1 MTNTLFI
8 VDDHSMLKNGLK
20 NYLESNTTWLVPKTF
35 TSGKECLAE
44 LEAIS
49 LKKAVQ
55 TLKNEVC
62 VQTNVDFP
70 ELIIIDIQLVNDES
84 GFTLVQQLKMKYP
97 FIKIVMYSMYDTWGF
112 VLQAKDLG
120 VQGYIS
126 KVASD
131 EELVRCLNIVRDGG
145 TYYEK
150 KSDSIQKELESIMTV
165 LKKQE
170 KTVFEMLLQGKSN
183 KQIAEELFISLHTVE
198 NYISYLIKL
207 AGCKK
212 RDELLEKYK

>member
-1 MTNTLFI
+1 MKNTLFI

-20 NYLESNTTWLVPKTF
+20 NYLETNTDYVVTGTF
-35 TSGKECLAE
+35 ADGTECLAE
-44 LEAIS
+44 LQKRL
-49 LKKAVQ
+49 LKKAAGIEDPV
-55 TLKNEVC
+55 NIMP
-62 VQTNVDFP
+62 DM
-70 ELIIIDIQLVNDES
+70 IIVDIQLANEES
-84 GFTLVQQLKMKYP
+84 GFVLVQELKSKYP
-97 FIKIVMYSMYDTWGF
+97 QIKIVMYSMFDTWGF

-150 KSDSIQKELESIMTV
+150 KSESIQKELESILPV

-170 KTVFEMLLQGKSN
+170 KIVFELVLQGKSN
-183 KQIAEELFISLHTVE
+183 KQICDQLFISLHTVE

-207 AGCKK
+207 AGCKN
-212 RDELLEKYK
+212 REQLIEKYR

>member
-1 MTNTLFI
+1 MKNTLFI

-20 NYLESNTTWLVPKTF
+20 NYLETNTDYVVTGTF
-35 TSGKECLAE
+35 ADGTECLAE
-44 LEAIS
+44 LQKRL
-49 LKKAVQ
+49 LKKAAGIEDPV
-55 TLKNEVC
+55 NIMP
-62 VQTNVDFP
+62 DM
-70 ELIIIDIQLVNDES
+70 IIVDIQLANEES
-84 GFTLVQQLKMKYP
+84 GFVLVQELKSKCP
-97 FIKIVMYSMYDTWGF
+97 QIKIVMYSMFDTWGF

-150 KSDSIQKELESIMTV
+150 KSESIQKELESILPV
-165 LKKQE
+165 LKRQE
-170 KTVFEMLLQGKSN
+170 KIVFELVLQGKSN
-183 KQIAEELFISLHTVE
+183 KQICDQLFISLHTVE

-207 AGCKK
+207 AGCKN
-212 RDELLEKYK
+212 REQLIEKYK

>member
-1 MTNTLFI
+1 MKNTLFI

-20 NYLESNTTWLVPKTF
+20 NYLETNTDYVVTGTF
-35 TSGKECLAE
+35 ADGTECLAE
-44 LEAIS
+44 LQKRL
-49 LKKAVQ
+49 LKKAAGIE
-55 TLKNEVC
+55 NPA
-62 VQTNVDFP
+62 NIMPDM
-70 ELIIIDIQLVNDES
+70 IIIDIQLANEES
-84 GFTLVQQLKMKYP
+84 GFVLVQELKSKYP
-97 FIKIVMYSMYDTWGF
+97 QIKIVMYSMFDTWGF

-150 KSDSIQKELESIMTV
+150 KSESIQKELESILPV

-170 KTVFEMLLQGKSN
+170 KIVFELVLQGKSN
-183 KQIAEELFISLHTVE
+183 KQICDQLFISLHTVE

-207 AGCKK
+207 AGCKN
-212 RDELLEKYK
+212 REQLIEKYR

>member
-20 NYLESNTTWLVPKTF
+20 NYLESNTNWLVPKTF

-49 LKKAVQ
+49 LKKAAQ
-55 TLKNEVC
+55 SLKNKSC
-62 VQTNVDFP
+62 VQEDIDFP

-84 GFTLVQQLKMKYP
+84 GFTLVQQLKIKYP

-112 VLQAKDLG
+112 ILQAKELG

-126 KVASD
+126 KVSSD

>member
-1 MTNTLFI
+1 MKNTLFI

-20 NYLESNTTWLVPKTF
+20 NYLETNTDYVVTGTF
-35 TSGKECLAE
+35 ADGTECLAE
-44 LEAIS
+44 LQKQL
-49 LKKAVQ
+49 LKKAAGIEDPV
-55 TLKNEVC
+55 NIMP
-62 VQTNVDFP
+62 DM
-70 ELIIIDIQLVNDES
+70 IIVDIQLANEES
-84 GFTLVQQLKMKYP
+84 GFVLVQELKSKYP
-97 FIKIVMYSMYDTWGF
+97 QIKVVMYSMFDTWGF

-150 KSDSIQKELESIMTV
+150 KSESIQKELESILPV

-170 KTVFEMLLQGKSN
+170 KIVFELVLQGKSN
-183 KQIAEELFISLHTVE
+183 KQICDQLFISLHTVE

-207 AGCKK
+207 AGCKN
-212 RDELLEKYK
+212 REQLIEKYR

>member
-1 MTNTLFI
+1 MSDNQMNIKQNTLYI

-20 NYLESNTTWLVPKTF
+20 NYLESNTKF
-35 TSGKECLAE
+35 TVTGAFAGGAECLDA
-44 LEAIS
+44 
-49 LKKAVQ
+49 
-55 TLKNEVC
+55 LKNEKSEL
-62 VQTNVDFP
+62 P
-70 ELIIIDIQLVNDES
+70 EIIIIDIQLAENES
-84 GFTLVQQLKMKYP
+84 GFTLVKELKKLYP
-97 FIKIVMYSMYDTWGF
+97 SIKIIMYSMYDTWGF
-112 VLQAKDLG
+112 ILQAKDLG

-131 EELVRCLNIVRDGG
+131 EELVHCLFVVQAGS

-150 KSDSIQKELESIMTV
+150 KSESIQSELESITSV

-170 KTVFEMLLQGKSN
+170 KVVFEMALQGKTN
-183 KQIAEELFISLHTVE
+183 KQIADELFISLHTVE

-212 RDELLEKYK
+212 REELIEKYK

>member
-1 MTNTLFI
+1 MKNTLFI

-20 NYLESNTTWLVPKTF
+20 NYLETNTDYVVTGTF
-35 TSGKECLAE
+35 ADGTECLAE
-44 LEAIS
+44 LQKRL
-49 LKKAVQ
+49 LKKAAGIEDPV
-55 TLKNEVC
+55 NIMP
-62 VQTNVDFP
+62 DM
-70 ELIIIDIQLVNDES
+70 IIVDIQLANEES
-84 GFTLVQQLKMKYP
+84 GFVLVQELKSKCP
-97 FIKIVMYSMYDTWGF
+97 QIKIVMYSMFDTWGF

-150 KSDSIQKELESIMTV
+150 KSESIQKELESILPV
-165 LKKQE
+165 LKRQE
-170 KTVFEMLLQGKSN
+170 KIVFELVLQGKSN
-183 KQIAEELFISLHTVE
+183 KQICDQLFISLHTVE

-207 AGCKK
+207 AGCKN
-212 RDELLEKYK
+212 REQLIEKYR

>member
-20 NYLESNTTWLVPKTF
+20 NYLESNTNWLVPKTF

-44 LEAIS
+44 LESIS

-62 VQTNVDFP
+62 VQEDVDFP

-112 VLQAKDLG
+112 ILQAKELG

-126 KVASD
+126 KVSSD

>member
-1 MTNTLFI
+1 MKNTLFI
-8 VDDHSMLKNGLK
+8 EYDHSMLKNGLK
-20 NYLESNTTWLVPKTF
+20 NYLESNTNWLVPRTF

-49 LKKAVQ
+49 LKKAAKS
-55 TLKNEVC
+55 LKNKSC
-62 VQTNVDFP
+62 VQEDVDFP

-97 FIKIVMYSMYDTWGF
+97 FIKIVMYSMFDTWGF

-150 KSDSIQKELESIMTV
+150 KSESIQKELESILPV

-170 KTVFEMLLQGKSN
+170 KIVFELVLQGKSN
-183 KQIAEELFISLHTVE
+183 KQICDQLFISLHTVE

-207 AGCKK
+207 AGCKN
-212 RDELLEKYK
+212 REQLIEKYR

>member
-1 MTNTLFI
+1 MKNTLFI

-20 NYLESNTTWLVPKTF
+20 MYLEENTNWSVTGTFSSGSECIASLQKIMLENAAGISNKLMP
-35 TSGKECLAE
+35 
-44 LEAIS
+44 
-49 LKKAVQ
+49 
-55 TLKNEVC
+55 
-62 VQTNVDFP
+62 D
-70 ELIIIDIQLVNDES
+70 LIIIDIQLIEGES
-84 GFTLVQQLKMKYP
+84 GFTLVQQLKKQFP
-97 FIKIVMYSMYDTWGF
+97 QIKIVMYSMYDTWGF
-112 VLQAKDLG
+112 ILQAKDLG

-150 KSDSIQKELESIMTV
+150 KSESIQNELESILPV

-170 KTVFEMLLQGKSN
+170 KIVFELVLQGRSN
-183 KQIAEELFISLHTVE
+183 KQISDSLFISLHTVE

-207 AGCKK
+207 AGCKN
-212 RDELLEKYK
+212 REELIEKYK

>member
-1 MTNTLFI
+1 MKNTLFI

-20 NYLESNTTWLVPKTF
+20 NYLETNTDYVVTGTF
-35 TSGKECLAE
+35 ADGTECLAE
-44 LEAIS
+44 LQKRL
-49 LKKAVQ
+49 LKKAAGIE
-55 TLKNEVC
+55 NPA
-62 VQTNVDFP
+62 NIMPDM
-70 ELIIIDIQLVNDES
+70 IIVDIQLANEES
-84 GFTLVQQLKMKYP
+84 GFVLVQELKSKYP
-97 FIKIVMYSMYDTWGF
+97 QIKVVMYSMFDTWGF

-150 KSDSIQKELESIMTV
+150 KSESIQKELESILPV

-170 KTVFEMLLQGKSN
+170 KIVFELVLQGKSN
-183 KQIAEELFISLHTVE
+183 KQICDQLFISLHTVE

-207 AGCKK
+207 AGCKN
-212 RDELLEKYK
+212 REQLIEKYR

>member
-1 MTNTLFI
+1 MSDNQMNIKQNTLYI

-20 NYLESNTTWLVPKTF
+20 NYLESNTKF
-35 TSGKECLAE
+35 TVTGAFAGGAECL
-44 LEAIS
+44 EA
-49 LKKAVQ
+49 
-55 TLKNEVC
+55 LKNEKSEL
-62 VQTNVDFP
+62 P
-70 ELIIIDIQLVNDES
+70 EIIIIDIQLAENES
-84 GFTLVQQLKMKYP
+84 GFTLVKELKKLYP
-97 FIKIVMYSMYDTWGF
+97 FIKIIMYSMYDTWGF
-112 VLQAKDLG
+112 ILQAKDLG

-131 EELVRCLNIVRDGG
+131 EELVHCLSVVQAGS

-150 KSDSIQKELESIMTV
+150 KSESIQSELESITSV

-170 KTVFEMLLQGKSN
+170 KVVFEMALQGKTN
-183 KQIAEELFISLHTVE
+183 KQIADELFISLHTVE

-212 RDELLEKYK
+212 REELIEKYK

>member
-1 MTNTLFI
+1 MSDNQMNIKQNTLYI

-20 NYLESNTTWLVPKTF
+20 NYLESNTKF
-35 TSGKECLAE
+35 TVTGAFAGGAECLDA
-44 LEAIS
+44 
-49 LKKAVQ
+49 
-55 TLKNEVC
+55 LKNEKSEL
-62 VQTNVDFP
+62 P
-70 ELIIIDIQLVNDES
+70 EIIIIDIQLAENES
-84 GFTLVQQLKMKYP
+84 GFTLVKELKKLYSS
-97 FIKIVMYSMYDTWGF
+97 IKIIMYSMYDTWGF
-112 VLQAKDLG
+112 ILQAKDLG

-131 EELVRCLNIVRDGG
+131 EELVRCLSIVQAGG

-150 KSDSIQKELESIMTV
+150 KSESIQSELESITSV

-170 KTVFEMLLQGKSN
+170 KVVFEMALQGKTN
-183 KQIAEELFISLHTVE
+183 KQIADELFISLHTVE

-212 RDELLEKYK
+212 REELIEKYK

>member
-1 MTNTLFI
+1 MKNTLFI

-20 NYLESNTTWLVPKTF
+20 NYLETNTDYVVTGTF
-35 TSGKECLAE
+35 ADGTECLAE
-44 LEAIS
+44 LQKRL
-49 LKKAVQ
+49 LKKAAGIEDPV
-55 TLKNEVC
+55 NIMP
-62 VQTNVDFP
+62 DM
-70 ELIIIDIQLVNDES
+70 IIVDIQLVNDES
-84 GFTLVQQLKMKYP
+84 GFVLVQELKSKYP
-97 FIKIVMYSMYDTWGF
+97 QIKIVMYSMFDTWGF

-131 EELVRCLNIVRDGG
+131 EKLVRCLNIVRDGG

-150 KSDSIQKELESIMTV
+150 KSESIQKELESILPV

-170 KTVFEMLLQGKSN
+170 KIVFELVLQGKSN
-183 KQIAEELFISLHTVE
+183 KQICDQLFISLHTVE

-207 AGCKK
+207 AGCKN
-212 RDELLEKYK
+212 REQLIEKYR

>member
-1 MTNTLFI
+1 MKNTLFI

-20 NYLESNTTWLVPKTF
+20 NYLETNTDYVVTGTF
-35 TSGKECLAE
+35 ADGTECLAE
-44 LEAIS
+44 LQKRL
-49 LKKAVQ
+49 LKKAAGIEDPV
-55 TLKNEVC
+55 NIMP
-62 VQTNVDFP
+62 DM
-70 ELIIIDIQLVNDES
+70 IIVDIQLVNDES
-84 GFTLVQQLKMKYP
+84 GFVLVQELKSKYP
-97 FIKIVMYSMYDTWGF
+97 QIKIVMYSMFDTWGF

-150 KSDSIQKELESIMTV
+150 KSESIQKELESILPV

-170 KTVFEMLLQGKSN
+170 KIVFELVLQGKSN
-183 KQIAEELFISLHTVE
+183 KQICDQLFISLHTVE

-207 AGCKK
+207 AGCKN
-212 RDELLEKYK
+212 REQLIEKYR

>member
-1 MTNTLFI
+1 MKNTLFI

-20 NYLESNTTWLVPKTF
+20 NYLETNTDYVVTGTF
-35 TSGKECLAE
+35 ADGTECLAE
-44 LEAIS
+44 LQKRL
-49 LKKAVQ
+49 LKKAAGI
-55 TLKNEVC
+55 E
-62 VQTNVDFP
+62 DP
-70 ELIIIDIQLVNDES
+70 ENIMPDMIIVDIQLANEES
-84 GFTLVQQLKMKYP
+84 GFVLVQELKSKYP
-97 FIKIVMYSMYDTWGF
+97 QIKIVMYSMFDTWGF

-150 KSDSIQKELESIMTV
+150 KSESIQKELESILPV

-170 KTVFEMLLQGKSN
+170 KIVFELVLQGKSN
-183 KQIAEELFISLHTVE
+183 KQICDQLFISLHTVE

-207 AGCKK
+207 AGCKN
-212 RDELLEKYK
+212 REQLIEKYR

>member
-1 MTNTLFI
+1 MKNTLFI

-20 NYLESNTTWLVPKTF
+20 NYLETNTDYVVTGTF
-35 TSGKECLAE
+35 ADGTECLAE
-44 LEAIS
+44 LQKRL
-49 LKKAVQ
+49 LKKAAGIEDPV
-55 TLKNEVC
+55 NIMP
-62 VQTNVDFP
+62 DM
-70 ELIIIDIQLVNDES
+70 IIVDIQLANEES
-84 GFTLVQQLKMKYP
+84 GFVLVQELKSKCP
-97 FIKIVMYSMYDTWGF
+97 QIKIVMYSMFDTWGF
-112 VLQAKDLG
+112 VLQAKDFG

-150 KSDSIQKELESIMTV
+150 KSESIQKELESILPV

-170 KTVFEMLLQGKSN
+170 KIVFELVLQGKSN
-183 KQIAEELFISLHTVE
+183 KQICDQLFISLHTVE

-207 AGCKK
+207 AGCKN
-212 RDELLEKYK
+212 REQLIEKYK

>member
-1 MTNTLFI
+1 MSDNQMNIKQNTLYI

-20 NYLESNTTWLVPKTF
+20 NYLESNTKF
-35 TSGKECLAE
+35 TVTGAFAGGAECLDA
-44 LEAIS
+44 
-49 LKKAVQ
+49 
-55 TLKNEVC
+55 LKNEKSEL
-62 VQTNVDFP
+62 P
-70 ELIIIDIQLVNDES
+70 EIIIIDIQLAENES
-84 GFTLVQQLKMKYP
+84 GFTLVKELKKFYP
-97 FIKIVMYSMYDTWGF
+97 SIKILMYSMYDTWGF
-112 VLQAKDLG
+112 ILQAKDLG

-131 EELVRCLNIVRDGG
+131 EELVRCLSVVQAGG

-150 KSDSIQKELESIMTV
+150 KSESIQSELESITSV

-170 KTVFEMLLQGKSN
+170 KVVFEMALQGKTN
-183 KQIAEELFISLHTVE
+183 KQIADELFISLHTVE

-212 RDELLEKYK
+212 REELIEKYK

>member
-1 MTNTLFI
+1 MKNTLFI

-20 NYLESNTTWLVPKTF
+20 NYLETNTDYVVTGTF
-35 TSGKECLAE
+35 ADGTECLAE
-44 LEAIS
+44 LQKRL
-49 LKKAVQ
+49 LKKAAGIEDPA
-55 TLKNEVC
+55 N
-62 VQTNVDFP
+62 
-70 ELIIIDIQLVNDES
+70 IIPDMIIVDIQLANEES
-84 GFTLVQQLKMKYP
+84 GFVLVQELKSKYP
-97 FIKIVMYSMYDTWGF
+97 QIKIVMYSMFDTWGF

-150 KSDSIQKELESIMTV
+150 KSESIQKELESILPV

-170 KTVFEMLLQGKSN
+170 KIVFELVLQGKSN
-183 KQIAEELFISLHTVE
+183 KQICDQLFISLHTVE

-207 AGCKK
+207 AGCKN
-212 RDELLEKYK
+212 REQLIEKYR

>member
-1 MTNTLFI
+1 MKNTLFI

-20 NYLESNTTWLVPKTF
+20 NYLEINTDYVVTGTF
-35 TSGKECLAE
+35 ADGTECLAE
-44 LEAIS
+44 LQKRL
-49 LKKAVQ
+49 LKKAAGIE
-55 TLKNEVC
+55 TPANIMP
-62 VQTNVDFP
+62 DM
-70 ELIIIDIQLVNDES
+70 IIVDIQLANEES
-84 GFTLVQQLKMKYP
+84 GFVLVQELKSKYP
-97 FIKIVMYSMYDTWGF
+97 QIKIVMYSMFDTWGF

-150 KSDSIQKELESIMTV
+150 KSESIQKELESILPV

-170 KTVFEMLLQGKSN
+170 KIVFELVLQGKSN
-183 KQIAEELFISLHTVE
+183 KQICDQLFISLHTVE

-207 AGCKK
+207 AGCKN
-212 RDELLEKYK
+212 REQLIEKYK

>member
-1 MTNTLFI
+1 MKNTLFI

-20 NYLESNTTWLVPKTF
+20 NYLETNTDYVVTGTF
-35 TSGKECLAE
+35 ADGTECLAE
-44 LEAIS
+44 LQKRL
-49 LKKAVQ
+49 LKKAAGIEDPA
-55 TLKNEVC
+55 N
-62 VQTNVDFP
+62 
-70 ELIIIDIQLVNDES
+70 IIPDMIIVDIQLANEES
-84 GFTLVQQLKMKYP
+84 GFVLVQELKSKCP
-97 FIKIVMYSMYDTWGF
+97 QIKIVMYSMFDTWGF

-150 KSDSIQKELESIMTV
+150 KSESIQKELESILPV

-170 KTVFEMLLQGKSN
+170 KIVFELVLQGKSN
-183 KQIAEELFISLHTVE
+183 KQICDQLFISLHTVE

-207 AGCKK
+207 AGCKN
-212 RDELLEKYK
+212 REQLIEKYK

>member
-20 NYLESNTTWLVPKTF
+20 NYLESNTNWLVPKTF

-44 LEAIS
+44 LESIS

-62 VQTNVDFP
+62 VLEDVDFP

-97 FIKIVMYSMYDTWGF
+97 LIKIVMYSMYDTWGF
-112 VLQAKDLG
+112 ILQAKELG

-126 KVASD
+126 KVSSD

-150 KSDSIQKELESIMTV
+150 KSDSIQKELETIMTV

-183 KQIAEELFISLHTVE
+183 KQISEELFISLHTVE

>member
-1 MTNTLFI
+1 MKNTLFI

-20 NYLESNTTWLVPKTF
+20 NYLETNTDYVVTGTF
-35 TSGKECLAE
+35 ADGTECLAE
-44 LEAIS
+44 LQKRL
-49 LKKAVQ
+49 LKKAAGIE
-55 TLKNEVC
+55 TPANIMP
-62 VQTNVDFP
+62 DM
-70 ELIIIDIQLVNDES
+70 IIVDIQLANEES
-84 GFTLVQQLKMKYP
+84 GFVLVQELKSKYP
-97 FIKIVMYSMYDTWGF
+97 QIKIVMYSMFDTWGF

-150 KSDSIQKELESIMTV
+150 KSESIQKELESILPV

-170 KTVFEMLLQGKSN
+170 KIVFELVLQGKSN
-183 KQIAEELFISLHTVE
+183 KQICDQLFISLHTVE

-207 AGCKK
+207 AGCKN
-212 RDELLEKYK
+212 REQLIEKYK

>member
-1 MTNTLFI
+1 MKNTLFI

-20 NYLESNTTWLVPKTF
+20 NYLETNTDYVVTGTF
-35 TSGKECLAE
+35 ADGTECLAE
-44 LEAIS
+44 LQKRL
-49 LKKAVQ
+49 LKKAAGIEDPA
-55 TLKNEVC
+55 N
-62 VQTNVDFP
+62 
-70 ELIIIDIQLVNDES
+70 IIPDMIIVDIQLANEES
-84 GFTLVQQLKMKYP
+84 GFVLVQELKSKYP
-97 FIKIVMYSMYDTWGF
+97 QIKVVMYSMFDTWGF

-150 KSDSIQKELESIMTV
+150 KSESIQKELESILPV

-170 KTVFEMLLQGKSN
+170 KIVFELVLQGKSN
-183 KQIAEELFISLHTVE
+183 KQICDQLFISLHTVE

-207 AGCKK
+207 AGCKN
-212 RDELLEKYK
+212 REQLIEKYR